1 MSSKQLEYFQK
12 IDNYLQEK
20 ISNLK
25 LEEHANEQVFWLV
38 CGWTVRNHTWKK
50 DIVSDTTGA

>member
-1 MSSKQLEYFQK
+1 MSSKQLEYFRK

-25 LEEHANEQVFWLV
+25 LEEHANEQVF
-38 CGWTVRNHTWKK
+38 
-50 DIVSDTTGA
+50 